1 MKRIALTAVA
11 LLCLGAAHSQNIPEY
26 HDTEVEASREY
37 VEGNAYQKDLL
48 LYADMLGD
56 THPYYAD
63 AEHRAKLQRRVG
75 KIYKECGK
83 IGDVAEFKL
92 YLAKVA
98 ASLHDD
104 ILLELVESFTRKANA
119 PKSEKQQDD
128 DDSYLWDTI
137 YSPAMQ

>member
-26 HDTEVEASREY
+26 HDVEIEASREY

-56 THPYYAD
+56 THPYYAN
-63 AEHRAKLQRRVG
+63 AEHRAKLQKRVR
-75 KIYKECGK
+75 KMYKECGK

-98 ASLHDD
+98 A
-104 ILLELVESFTRKANA
+104 
-119 PKSEKQQDD
+119 
-128 DDSYLWDTI
+128 
-137 YSPAMQ
+137 